1 LNGRK
6 VTVRKIFILA
16 AAVALLGGCD
26 TVKSWFAEE
35 KIPPLPG
42 ERISVLLHEQTL
54 MPDSTVADVRIV
66 LPPPTVNSNWPQAG
80 GYANHAMHHIGAAEK
95 LARAWGVDIGEGV
108 DDSRRFVSSP
118 IAAKG
123 GVFAMDT
130 GTNVSAFVAKTGE
143 RLWEAELTPEE
154 EDDGHIGGGLAYE
167 NGRVVV
173 TTGFSQVIALDA
185 ASGAEIW
192 RRALGSPM
200 RTPPTLRGGRVFTV
214 TVDNKLNV
222 LDAANGDTLWT
233 HVGVAEISS
242 ILGGGSPAVD
252 SGVVVVP
259 YSSGELVALKVENGR
274 VLWKDSLS
282 AVRRTDV
289 VSTLSHIR
297 GRPIIDRGRVIA
309 ISHGGLMVAIDLRSG
324 RRLWDKEIGGLES
337 PWVVGDYIYVMSN
350 DGELICLS
358 RNDGR
363 IYWVRQLPRWEDVKN
378 KRGPLLWSGPILVS
392 DRLIVAGTKGEAL
405 AISPYS
411 GQILSKVTMPSNV
424 SVAPIAANGT
434 VYFLSDN
441 AELVAYR

>member
-1 LNGRK
+1 MNGRM
-6 VTVRKIFILA
+6 VTVRRIFILA

-35 KIPPLPG
+35 EIPPLPG
-42 ERISVLLHEQTL
+42 ERISVLLHQQTL
-54 MPDSTVADVRIV
+54 APDPKVAAERIV
-66 LPPPTVNSNWPQAG
+66 LPPPTVNADWPQAG
-80 GYANHAMHHIGAAEK
+80 GYANHAMHHIGVAEG
-95 LARAWGVDIGEGV
+95 LARAWGVDIGEGA
-108 DDSRRFVSSP
+108 DDAERFVSSP
-118 IAAKG
+118 IVAKG

-130 GTNVSAFVAKTGE
+130 GTNVSAFVAETGE
-143 RLWEAELTPEE
+143 RLWRAELTPED

-167 NGRVVV
+167 SGRVVA
-173 TTGFSQVIALDA
+173 TTGFAQVIALDA

-192 RRALGSPM
+192 RRDLGSPM
-200 RTPPTLRGGRVFTV
+200 RTPPTLRGGRVFAV

-233 HVGVAEISS
+233 HTGIAEIAS

-252 SGVVVVP
+252 GGVVVVP
-259 YSSGELVALKVENGR
+259 YSSGELVALKVETGR
-274 VLWKDSLS
+274 VLWTDSLA
-282 AVRRTDV
+282 AVKRTDV
-289 VSTLSHIR
+289 VSTLAHIR

-350 DGELICLS
+350 DGELIGLS
-358 RNDGR
+358 RDDGR
-363 IYWVRQLPRWEDVKN
+363 VYWVRQLPRWEDIKN
-378 KRGPLLWSGPILVS
+378 KRNPILWSGPILVS
-392 DRLIVAGTKGEAL
+392 DRLIVAGSKGEAL

-411 GQILSKVTMPSNV
+411 GQILGKVEMPDNV
-424 SVAPIAANGT
+424 SVAPIAANGS